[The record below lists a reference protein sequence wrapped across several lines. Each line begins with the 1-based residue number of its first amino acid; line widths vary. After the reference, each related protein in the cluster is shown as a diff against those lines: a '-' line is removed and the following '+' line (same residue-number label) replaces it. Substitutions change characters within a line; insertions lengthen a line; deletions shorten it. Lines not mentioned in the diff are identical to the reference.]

1 VRQCKFCSR
10 WFRNKQATR
19 RHLGYCTLYLNA
31 ERTDPP
37 WGREQLFQCAACRD
51 TFGRDHAQRV
61 TRDEM
66 HESSSAYGGC
76 PICQTNAW
84 APAGWRRVPPK

>member
-10 WFRNKQATR
+10 WFRNRQATR
-19 RHLGYCTLYLNA
+19 RHLGYCAPYLNA

-37 WGREQLFQCAACRD
+37 WGREQLFQCVACRD
-51 TFGRDHAQRV
+51 TLGRDHTQRV

-66 HESSSAYGGC
+66 HEMHSAYGGC
-76 PICQTNAW
+76 PLCHSNSW
-84 APAGWRRVPPK
+84 GPAGWRRVPPK